1 MARKRVPE
9 NPLVVSTG
17 AAAVPV
23 RRKSPAATTK
33 RVSRAANVT
42 EAPAPEIE
50 AVAVTVSTAAPS
62 SDEVAKLAYSFWADR
77 GYQGGSPEED
87 WLRAEERSGARL
99 GAASVRRRFRP

>member
-17 AAAVPV
+17 AAVPA

-42 EAPAPEIE
+42 EAPASEIE
-50 AVAVTVSTAAPS
+50 PVAVTVSATAPS

-87 WLRAEERSGARL
+87 WLRAEQQLSAL
-99 GAASVRRRFRP
+99 SAK

>member
-23 RRKSPAATTK
+23 RRKSPAATK

-42 EAPAPEIE
+42 EAPASEIE
-50 AVAVTVSTAAPS
+50 TVAVTVSATAPS
-62 SDEVAKLAYSFWADR
+62 SDDVAKLAYTFWADR

-87 WLRAEERSGARL
+87 WLRAEEQLSAL
-99 GAASVRRRFRP
+99 SAK